1 MDVKAMLKEKGVEF
15 EVIRHEHTYTAQE
28 VAAAEHV
35 TGHMFAKPVILKA
48 GDEAYMFVLPA
59 SRHVGL
65 KQAGEAVGKEL
76 ALADEEEMKRIFPD
90 CEIGAEPPFGSPYGV
105 PTYVDESLAERGE
118 IVFRAGNHDE
128 TIKMS
133 YADYAQIENPT
144 TASFSI
150 EEY

>member
-28 VAAAEHV
+28 VAASEHV

-48 GDEAYMFVLPA
+48 GDDAYMFVLPA

-65 KQAGEAVGKEL
+65 KSASDAAGTEL
-76 ALADEEEMKRIFPD
+76 AMAGEEEMKRLFPD
-90 CEIGAEPPFGSPYGV
+90 CEVGAEPPFGSPYGV
-105 PTYVDESLAERGE
+105 PTFVDESLAGMDE

-133 YADYAQIENPT
+133 YADYVAIEAPT
-144 TASFSI
+144 VAAFSI
-150 EEY
+150 EDQ

>member
-1 MDVKAMLKEKGVEF
+1 
-15 EVIRHEHTYTAQE
+15 
-28 VAAAEHV
+28 
-35 TGHMFAKPVILKA
+35 
-48 GDEAYMFVLPA
+48 
-59 SRHVGL
+59 
-65 KQAGEAVGKEL
+65 
-76 ALADEEEMKRIFPD
+76 
-90 CEIGAEPPFGSPYGV
+90 V

>member
-1 MDVKAMLKEKGVEF
+1 MDVKAMLKEKGVDF

-35 TGHMFAKPVILKA
+35 TGHMFAKPVVLKA

-65 KQAGEAVGKEL
+65 KQAADLVGKDL
-76 ALADEEEMKRIFPD
+76 AMAAEEDMKRLFAD

-105 PTYVDESLAERGE
+105 PTYVDDSLAGVDE

-133 YADYAQIENPT
+133 YADYARIENPT
-144 TASFSI
+144 VASFAI
-150 EEY
+150 EEQ